1 MVNSET
7 TSVVLRAHAVAEM
20 AEHQGSERT
29 CNERDGE
36 GQQAGQQR
44 DGRIGGVSEEHL
56 RGNSSQRRCRM
67 RRSRRTRWRC
77 RPWKRRSR
85 IFTESRTIA
94 CALPAAASTALIG
107 LLLLRLSCVTGSQHA
122 PITSFFYSLVCSRSF
137 RCLTPCGRQRKRA
150 PAACRAINVCDFARL
165 KPCLRWRGIEAALL
179 ESVRQRKRN
188 NNSCGQQYACNHSV
202 HRGEPP
208 FAKSCIR
215 RIIRSN

>member
-1 MVNSET
+1 
-7 TSVVLRAHAVAEM
+7 M
-20 AEHQGSERT
+20 AEHQGSERA
-29 CNERDGE
+29 CDERDGE
-36 GQQAGQQR
+36 GQQAGQQC

-56 RGNSSQRRCRM
+56 REIVRSGGAVCVEVVELNGGADHGSGDHGFHRIAHHCLRFASGCFDCTHWITPVTSVM
-67 RRSRRTRWRC
+67 RYRLPT
-77 RPWKRRSR
+77 
-85 IFTESRTIA
+85 
-94 CALPAAASTALIG
+94 CADNVF
-107 LLLLRLSCVTGSQHA
+107 LLFSCVQS
-122 PITSFFYSLVCSRSF
+122 SF
-137 RCLTPCGRQRKRA
+137 RCLTPCGRQQKR
-150 PAACRAINVCDFARL
+150 PRSMQGHQRVCFARL

>member
-1 MVNSET
+1 
-7 TSVVLRAHAVAEM
+7 M

-56 RGNSSQRRCRM
+56 REIVRSGGAVCVEVVELDGGADHGSGDHGFHRIAHHCLRFTSGCFDCTHWITPVTSVMRCRLP
-67 RRSRRTRWRC
+67 T
-77 RPWKRRSR
+77 
-85 IFTESRTIA
+85 
-94 CALPAAASTALIG
+94 CADNVF
-107 LLLLRLSCVTGSQHA
+107 LLFSCVQS
-122 PITSFFYSLVCSRSF
+122 SF
-137 RCLTPCGRQRKRA
+137 RCLTPCGRQQKD
-150 PAACRAINVCDFARL
+150 PAVCRAINVCVLRASN
-165 KPCLRWRGIEAALL
+165 PCLRWRGIEAALL

-215 RIIRSN
+215 RIVRSN